1 MSVCLSSGF
10 ARLTQTPALAPTHGM
25 SVCLSSGFVCCHPHT
40 NTCTGTNAIHRRKR
54 ALSDKKVLGNA
65 YRAVSSRAPEHRVSL
80 TCTDCGEVFSAC
92 VATPPADAAWAC
104 EACDSVKPE
113 LTGVLGGSWVGSV
126 EGARGGGRGH
136 IAPLDCARIESEWL
150 RFHADETRHLRD
162 VGKRVQTIKDLA
174 AELAA
179 EQKTADVALAEAE
192 KRHAALGQR
201 KFDLANKKM
210 RLLDLVRRVA
220 GADAVRVHRETA
232 AAAAVA
238 AETQAAAERAAAAFL
253 AAAGQNPTTSS
264 SSSSSSSSAAAA
276 DAASADAHGAAA
288 AATAGGAL
296 PMRFPAL
303 KLLPEQTALHSVSA
317 TMSDGAALMTYS
329 PQPYSSAPL
338 VSSASAAAAAAA
350 AAATAYQY
358 ASTLPRLVSYPSL
371 VASMEGYDVDGHDG
385 DAMDIDL
392 TPLPQPT
399 PNGVG
404 AHSTSAGNG
413 AAQRAY
419 GGVYHEP

>member
-1 MSVCLSSGF
+1 MSVCLSSG
-10 ARLTQTPALAPTHGM
+10 L
-25 SVCLSSGFVCCHPHT
+25 VCCHPHT
-40 NTCTGTNAIHRRKR
+40 NTCTGANAIHRRKR

-65 YRAVSSRAPEHRVSL
+65 YRAVLSRAPEHRVSL
-80 TCTDCGEVFSAC
+80 TCTDCGEIFSAC

-104 EACDSVKPE
+104 EACDSAKPE
-113 LTGVLGGSWVGSV
+113 LMGVLGGSWVGS
-126 EGARGGGRGH
+126 ARGGGSGH

-162 VGKRVQTIKDLA
+162 VGKRVQTMKDLA

-232 AAAAVA
+232 AAADVA

-253 AAAGQNPTTSS
+253 AAAGQNPT
-264 SSSSSSSSAAAA
+264 SSSAAAA
-276 DAASADAHGAAA
+276 DAAAASADAHGAAA
-288 AATAGGAL
+288 AATAGDAL
-296 PMRFPAL
+296 PMRFPVL

-317 TMSDGAALMTYS
+317 TVSDGAALLTYS
-329 PQPYSSAPL
+329 PQPYSSAPV
-338 VSSASAAAAAAA
+338 VSSVSAAA

-358 ASTLPRLVSYPSL
+358 ASALPRLVSYPSL
-371 VASMEGYDVDGHDG
+371 VASMEGHDVDGHDG

-404 AHSTSAGNG
+404 PHSTAAGNG

-419 GGVYHEP
+419 GGAYHEP